1 MSRNPEHGTKKGES
15 LVEQSNKLTSEQV
28 ESYRERGYYFP
39 IRAFSD
45 SETAEFRR
53 CFDDYYAYHSEQ
65 LKSLPPNKH
74 VSIYAHSHT
83 FLRWVYRMISHPNV
97 LDAVESVLGPNLLVR
112 DSGWFVKM
120 PGDKKYIS
128 WHQDATYWGLHP
140 PKVTTAWIAL
150 SESTPENG
158 CMRVVPGS
166 QKNPI
171 LPHHETYAP
180 ENALSRG
187 QEIAVEVDEKQ
198 AVDIVLAPGEMSLH
212 DIAIVHGSKANT
224 SDKPRIGLA
233 VRYMPPEVVQD
244 GEVRQLALLVRGKD
258 DFGHVDLIDS
268 PVQND
273 PSKDVMR
280 VESLDRLF
288 RNAQSLGA
296 GGSAPEVKH

>member
-1 MSRNPEHGTKKGES
+1 MAVVKGS
-15 LVEQSNKLTSEQV
+15 KPFTSEQV
-28 ESYRERGYYFP
+28 ESYRGRGYYFP

-45 SETAEFRR
+45 AETSEFRGY
-53 CFDDYYAYHSEQ
+53 FDDYYAYHSEA
-65 LKSLPPNKH
+65 LKSLPANRH
-74 VSIYAHSHT
+74 VSIYGHT
-83 FLRWVYRMISHPNV
+83 HMFLGWVYRMIAHSNV
-97 LDAVESVLGPNLLVR
+97 LEAVESVLGPNLLVR

-128 WHQDATYWGLHP
+128 WHQDATYWCLHP

-166 QKNPI
+166 QQNPI

-258 DFGHVDLIDS
+258 HFGHVDLIDP

-273 PSKDVMR
+273 PSKDAMR

>member
-1 MSRNPEHGTKKGES
+1 MAGAER
-15 LVEQSNKLTSEQV
+15 SNKLASEQV

-45 SETAEFRR
+45 SETSEFRR

-65 LKSLPPNKH
+65 LKSLPANKH
-74 VSIYAHSHT
+74 VSIYAHTHT
-83 FLRWVYRMISHPNV
+83 FLGWVYRMIAHPNV

-150 SESTPENG
+150 SDSIPENG

-171 LPHHETYAP
+171 LPHRETYAA

-187 QEIAVEVDEKQ
+187 QEIGVEVDEKQ
-198 AVDIVLAPGEMSLH
+198 VVDIVLQSGQMSLH

-224 SDKPRIGLA
+224 SYKPRIGLA

-244 GEVRQLALLVRGKD
+244 GDVRQLALLVRGKD
-258 DFGHVDLIDS
+258 EFGHVDLIDA
-268 PVQND
+268 PQQDD
-273 PSKDVMR
+273 PSKDAMR

-288 RNAQSLGA
+288 RNSQSLDAA
-296 GGSAPEVKH
+296 GITRGSKK